1 MKKRTK
7 LILAAFVFGGVV
19 SLGAFFQ
26 SAYFFSTSIEDS
38 AVPVEEVQVFIP
50 PVEERYPFEIPKR
63 STLSA
68 ELAKHGLSSLEIHN
82 LVDAA
87 KDTKNLAR
95 ILPGTRYQVNKT
107 EGEAPEVTSIRFR
120 FSPADILLLTKD
132 NGIWS
137 AKKIEK
143 PITKKIVSYQGVV
156 RSSLWDSAANAAM
169 NPGLIIELTELFAW
183 QVDFAREVQVNDQW
197 RLTVEQE
204 FIHNEQINLGTILSA
219 EYVNNGQPFTAV
231 LFKKGDEKI
240 GYFAPDG
247 SSLRRMFLKS
257 PLKFGRISSRF
268 NRARF
273 HPVLKVPRA
282 HLGVDYAAPIGTP
295 VRAVGDG
302 VVQMAG
308 WSGGGGK
315 VIKIRHNSTYQT
327 AYKHLNGYGKGVTQ
341 GARVRQGQVIGYVGN
356 TGLSTGPHLHFEF
369 YVNGAYVDPM
379 GQKFPKADPVPK
391 NDLALFFESQKEFLQ
406 KLPTWESK
414 TSGKSDRDIANEK
427 NQASAAENAAAD
439 DQVSSH

>member
-1 MKKRTK
+1 M
-7 LILAAFVFGGVV
+7 VFGGVI
-19 SLGAFFQ
+19 SAAAFFH
-26 SAYFFSTSIEDS
+26 SAFMLSNPIEQDLSLSTSG
-38 AVPVEEVQVFIP
+38 PVEVILP
-50 PVEERYPFEIPKR
+50 PPEERYPYQIPKR

-68 ELAKHGLSSLEIHN
+68 ELSKQGLSSLDIHN
-82 LVDAA
+82 LVLAA
-87 KDTKNLAR
+87 KSVRDLAK
-95 ILPGTRYQVNKT
+95 IQSGTRYQLGKSPEN
-107 EGEAPEVTSIRFR
+107 EAEVTSLRFR
-120 FSPADILLLTKD
+120 FSPADILQLTKE
-132 NGIWS
+132 NGAWR
-137 AKKIEK
+137 AEKIEK

-156 RSSLWDSAANAAM
+156 RSSLWDSAINAEM
-169 NPGLIIELTELFAW
+169 NPGLIVELTELFAW

-204 FIHNEQINLGTILSA
+204 YIHNELISMGTILSA
-219 EYVNNGQPFTAV
+219 EYVNNGTPYTAV

-273 HPVLKVPRA
+273 HPVLKVARA

-302 VVQMAG
+302 VVTMAG
-308 WSGGGGK
+308 WGGGGGK
-315 VIKIRHNSTYQT
+315 TIKLRHNSTYQT
-327 AYKHLNGYGKGVTQ
+327 AYKHLNGYGKGVRS
-341 GARVRQGQVIGYVGN
+341 GSRVRQGQIIGYVGN

-369 YVNGAYVDPM
+369 YVNGAFVDPL

-391 NDLALFFESQKEFLQ
+391 SDLAVFFEKQKEYLA
-406 KLPTWESK
+406 KLPRWEAN
-414 TSGKSDRDIANEK
+414 TSGKSDRDLAREK
-427 NQASAAENAAAD
+427 DEALNTVDMNIEKAVTE
-439 DQVSSH
+439 